1 MSSFSEVNLIFKCR
15 QYGDNA
21 MFSDWSSDSDSDSD
35 SKRKKEK
42 GHNVISRPELLDSDS
57 DADPD
62 KAFHHLHNV
71 HPVPIANSPTPS
83 TVDPKELRN
92 DYGQLKPLSSAD
104 VRVIFSIRVFE

>member
-1 MSSFSEVNLIFKCR
+1 
-15 QYGDNA
+15 

-92 DYGQLKPLSSAD
+92 DHGQPKPLSSAD